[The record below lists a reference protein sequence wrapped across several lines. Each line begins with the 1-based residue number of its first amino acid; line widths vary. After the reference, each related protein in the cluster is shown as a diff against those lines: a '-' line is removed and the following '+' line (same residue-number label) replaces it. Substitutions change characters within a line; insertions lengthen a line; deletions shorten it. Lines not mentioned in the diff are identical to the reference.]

1 MNYKKRLFRRIYGR
15 IMSSFRNQNRLSEW
29 TKCNRLRVRRSVRL
43 RISGV
48 GSARSAHLV
57 AFLVPTLRRLRFVE
71 LLRRNLVVSQ
81 NISIQDSVP
90 SVSAQFTPL
99 AHAVGIFSA
108 FCFHVYPQILRK
120 PLNRDKWAY
129 NMNRSVLFASASIA
143 CCAAAQAE
151 DKRVDFSD
159 KP

>member
-43 RISGV
+43 SV

-99 AHAVGIFSA
+99 PHAGGIFSA

-120 PLNRDKWAY
+120 TLNRDKWTC
-129 NMNRSVLFASASIA
+129 NMNRSVLFATAATAAIA

-151 DKRVDFSD
+151 DKSVDFWD
-159 KP
+159 TP